1 MRGAN
6 TRYTRVRSW
15 PRLEPQLEKPVATDS
30 VALTDN
36 NFVCALSSFRR
47 RQAIQLPIC
56 RAWWTSFIQ
65 PSTVSPCLPVPKFLC
80 PCCLFPFVSY
90 GKYFHVNSTF
100 FFQSFLSSG
109 MELEIIAASW
119 RNETTSETLKKKKSE
134 ESSQKERSNIFFLLF
149 PITSRIYCLQLLNTL
164 HNRVTSSGC
173 KSLSKKAT
181 FRYTHPPKSYRNL
194 IKKKRETSNYPK
206 SCQRLALSPLSSK
219 LSRSFARG
227 RHRSFQPRLAPPKKK
242 RNSSEIP
249 KKRIGNSFL
258 LHDHLRHLATN
269 LSLSLSSL
277 LLSTIHGQ
285 MIAVHSLPESWNTF
299 TVLTVGR
306 GSTPQV
312 INRRNSDRKQRGIH

>member
-65 PSTVSPCLPVPKFLC
+65 PSTVSPCLPLPKFLC

-119 RNETTSETLKKKKSE
+119 RNETTNETFKKKKSE
-134 ESSQKERSNIFFLLF
+134 ESSQKERSNVFFLLF
-149 PITSRIYCLQLLNTL
+149 PITSRIYCLQLLNIL
-164 HNRVTSSGC
+164 HNHVTSSEC
-173 KSLSKKAT
+173 KSLSKRAT
-181 FRYTHPPKSYRNL
+181 FRYTHLPKSYRNL
-194 IKKKRETSNYPK
+194 IKKKERNVKLSKKLPK
-206 SCQRLALSPLSSK
+206 TSPLSPFFETQSIIR
-219 LSRSFARG
+219 SR
-227 RHRSFQPRLAPPKKK
+227 QPSQFPAASCTTEKKK
-242 RNSSEIP
+242 KFVRNS
-249 KKRIGNSFL
+249 
-258 LHDHLRHLATN
+258 
-269 LSLSLSSL
+269 
-277 LLSTIHGQ
+277 
-285 MIAVHSLPESWNTF
+285 
-299 TVLTVGR
+299 
-306 GSTPQV
+306 
-312 INRRNSDRKQRGIH
+312 

>member
-134 ESSQKERSNIFFLLF
+134 ESSQKERSNVFFLLF
-149 PITSRIYCLQLLNTL
+149 PITSRIYCLQFLNTL
-164 HNRVTSSGC
+164 HNHVTSSEC
-173 KSLSKKAT
+173 KSLSKRAT

-194 IKKKRETSNYPK
+194 IKKKERNVKLSKKLPK
-206 SCQRLALSPLSSK
+206 TSPLSPFFETQSIIC
-219 LSRSFARG
+219 SR
-227 RHRSFQPRLAPPKKK
+227 QPSQFPAASCTTEKKK
-242 RNSSEIP
+242 EIRQKFLRNVLETRSSSTTI
-249 KKRIGNSFL
+249 RAI
-258 LHDHLRHLATN
+258 LRPTS
-269 LSLSLSSL
+269 LSLSLEPPPFHDSRLDDRRPQPSRKL
-277 LLSTIHGQ
+277 EH
-285 MIAVHSLPESWNTF
+285 VHRVNRGPW
-299 TVLTVGR
+299 VYTVG
-306 GSTPQV
+306 
-312 INRRNSDRKQRGIH
+312 N

>member
-65 PSTVSPCLPVPKFLC
+65 PSTVSPCLPLPKFLC

-119 RNETTSETLKKKKSE
+119 RNETTSETFKKKKSE
-134 ESSQKERSNIFFLLF
+134 ESSQKERSNVFFLLF
-149 PITSRIYCLQLLNTL
+149 LITSRIYCLQLLNTL
-164 HNRVTSSGC
+164 HNHVTSSEC
-173 KSLSKKAT
+173 KSLSKRAT

-194 IKKKRETSNYPK
+194 IKKKREKRQTIQKAAKDQPSLPFLRN
-206 SCQRLALSPLSSK
+206 SVDHSLEAAIVVSSRV
-219 LSRSFARG
+219 LH
-227 RHRSFQPRLAPPKKK
+227 HRKKK
-242 RNSSEIP
+242 EIRQKFLRNVLETRSSSTTI
-249 KKRIGNSFL
+249 RAI
-258 LHDHLRHLATN
+258 LRPT
-269 LSLSLSSL
+269 SLSLSRAS
-277 LLSTIHGQ
+277 SF
-285 MIAVHSLPESWNTF
+285 PRF
-299 TVLTVGR
+299 TVR
-306 GSTPQV
+306 
-312 INRRNSDRKQRGIH
+312 

>member
-65 PSTVSPCLPVPKFLC
+65 PSTVSPCLPLPKFLC

-100 FFQSFLSSG
+100 FFQSFLFSG

-119 RNETTSETLKKKKSE
+119 RNETTSETLKKKRRKLLERKIQYILPSISYHISHILSSILKYTSQSRYFLRVQIAFQKSYFPIH
-134 ESSQKERSNIFFLLF
+134 SSPKKLQKPNKKKERN
-149 PITSRIYCLQLLNTL
+149 
-164 HNRVTSSGC
+164 V
-173 KSLSKKAT
+173 KLSKKL
-181 FRYTHPPKSYRNL
+181 PK
-194 IKKKRETSNYPK
+194 T
-206 SCQRLALSPLSSK
+206 SPLSPFFETQSIIR
-219 LSRSFARG
+219 SR
-227 RHRSFQPRLAPPKKK
+227 QP
-242 RNSSEIP
+242 S
-249 KKRIGNSFL
+249 
-258 LHDHLRHLATN
+258 
-269 LSLSLSSL
+269 
-277 LLSTIHGQ
+277 
-285 MIAVHSLPESWNTF
+285 
-299 TVLTVGR
+299 
-306 GSTPQV
+306 
-312 INRRNSDRKQRGIH
+312 

>member
-164 HNRVTSSGC
+164 HNRVTSSEC
-173 KSLSKKAT
+173 KSLSKRVT

-194 IKKKRETSNYPK
+194 IKKREKRQTIQKTAKDQPSLPFLRNSVDHSLE
-206 SCQRLALSPLSSK
+206 AAIVVSSRV
-219 LSRSFARG
+219 LH
-227 RHRSFQPRLAPPKKK
+227 HRKKK

-258 LHDHLRHLATN
+258 LHDHPRHLATN

>member
-109 MELEIIAASW
+109 MELEIIAASL
-119 RNETTSETLKKKKSE
+119 RNETTSETFKKKKSE
-134 ESSQKERSNIFFLLF
+134 ESSQKERSNVFFLLF

-164 HNRVTSSGC
+164 HNHVRVQI
-173 KSLSKKAT
+173 A
-181 FRYTHPPKSYRNL
+181 FQKSYFPIHSSPKKLQKPN
-194 IKKKRETSNYPK
+194 KKKREKRQTIQKAAKDQPSLPFLRN
-206 SCQRLALSPLSSK
+206 SVDHSLEAAIVVSSRV
-219 LSRSFARG
+219 LH
-227 RHRSFQPRLAPPKKK
+227 HRKKK
-242 RNSSEIP
+242 EIRQKFLRNVLETRSSSTTI
-249 KKRIGNSFL
+249 RAI
-258 LHDHLRHLATN
+258 LRPTS
-269 LSLSLSSL
+269 LSLSLEPPPFHDSRLDDRRPQPSRKL
-277 LLSTIHGQ
+277 EH
-285 MIAVHSLPESWNTF
+285 VHRVNRGPW
-299 TVLTVGR
+299 VYTVG
-306 GSTPQV
+306 
-312 INRRNSDRKQRGIH
+312 N

>member
-164 HNRVTSSGC
+164 HNRVTSSEC
-173 KSLSKKAT
+173 KSLSKRAT

-194 IKKKRETSNYPK
+194 IKKREKRQTIQKTAKDQP
-206 SCQRLALSPLSSK
+206 SPLSSK

-227 RHRSFQPRLAPPKKK
+227 SHRSFQPRLAPPKKK
-242 RNSSEIP
+242 KEIRQKFLRNVLETRSSSAP
-249 KKRIGNSFL
+249 SC
-258 LHDHLRHLATN
+258 DQP

>member
-65 PSTVSPCLPVPKFLC
+65 PSTVSPCLPLPKFLC

-119 RNETTSETLKKKKSE
+119 RNETTSETFKKKKSE

-164 HNRVTSSGC
+164 HNHVTSLEC
-173 KSLSKKAT
+173 KSLSKRAT

-194 IKKKRETSNYPK
+194 IKKKERNVKLSKKLPK
-206 SCQRLALSPLSSK
+206 TSPLFPFFETQSIIR
-219 LSRSFARG
+219 SR
-227 RHRSFQPRLAPPKKK
+227 QPSQFPAASCTTEKKK
-242 RNSSEIP
+242 KFVRNS
-249 KKRIGNSFL
+249 
-258 LHDHLRHLATN
+258 
-269 LSLSLSSL
+269 
-277 LLSTIHGQ
+277 
-285 MIAVHSLPESWNTF
+285 
-299 TVLTVGR
+299 
-306 GSTPQV
+306 
-312 INRRNSDRKQRGIH
+312 

>member
-65 PSTVSPCLPVPKFLC
+65 PSTVSPCLPLPKFLC

-119 RNETTSETLKKKKSE
+119 RNETTSETFKKKKSE
-134 ESSQKERSNIFFLLF
+134 ESSQKERSNVFFLLF

-164 HNRVTSSGC
+164 HNHVRVQI
-173 KSLSKKAT
+173 T
-181 FRYTHPPKSYRNL
+181 FQKSYFPIHSSPKKLQKPNK
-194 IKKKRETSNYPK
+194 KKKRETSNYPK

-227 RHRSFQPRLAPPKKK
+227 SHRSFQPRLAPPKKK

-258 LHDHLRHLATN
+258 LHDYPRHLATN
-269 LSLSLSSL
+269 LSLSLSRAS
-277 LLSTIHGQ
+277 SF
-285 MIAVHSLPESWNTF
+285 PRF
-299 TVLTVGR
+299 TVR
-306 GSTPQV
+306 
-312 INRRNSDRKQRGIH
+312 